1 MPFLPPR
8 FHAESCSVTKDFYSS
23 PHRDLAGHELWIC
36 GRSHRKSKGPEG
48 AAAERLHGRGASRLR
63 TPGGESVS
71 GDQRM
76 VMERACARSAAARAP
91 AASRRGHGAVARP
104 APRFAGSGQPTLSQ
118 ARRQSPVVARAV
130 DMFVEEETTL
140 NIFQTILLVMGG
152 AAGIAAGIAVPRFY
166 QVQSDASEERPNT
179 QPCFVCEG
187 TGETMCRFCDGS
199 GQTTMT
205 LGSGETKT
213 QECINCS
220 GRGTIVCTTCNGTGI
235 QPRYLDRRCV
245 PRTQEILSTPG
256 VQNVADLLTF
266 FLSLSLMLWKQGVRG
281 RRLESSPPRVNDVQT
296 GPWLRAMY
304 GLVSPL

>member
-1 MPFLPPR
+1 
-8 FHAESCSVTKDFYSS
+8 
-23 PHRDLAGHELWIC
+23 
-36 GRSHRKSKGPEG
+36 
-48 AAAERLHGRGASRLR
+48 
-63 TPGGESVS
+63 
-71 GDQRM
+71 M

-187 TGETMCRFCDGS
+187 TGETMCRFCDGT

-245 PRTQEILSTPG
+245 SRTQKILSTPG
-256 VQNVADLLTF
+256 VQNVADLPTF
-266 FLSLSLMLWKQGVRG
+266 FLSLSLLCFGN
-281 RRLESSPPRVNDVQT
+281 RVFADDD
-296 GPWLRAMY
+296 
-304 GLVSPL
+304 

>member
-1 MPFLPPR
+1 
-8 FHAESCSVTKDFYSS
+8 
-23 PHRDLAGHELWIC
+23 
-36 GRSHRKSKGPEG
+36 
-48 AAAERLHGRGASRLR
+48 
-63 TPGGESVS
+63 
-71 GDQRM
+71 M

-166 QVQSDASEERPNT
+166 QTQSDASEERPNT

-187 TGETMCRFCDGS
+187 TGETMCRFCDGA

-205 LGSGETKT
+205 LGSGETQT

-220 GRGTIVCTTCNGTGI
+220 GRASIVCTTCNGTGI

-245 PRTQEILSTPG
+245 PRTQKILSTPG

>member
-1 MPFLPPR
+1 
-8 FHAESCSVTKDFYSS
+8 
-23 PHRDLAGHELWIC
+23 
-36 GRSHRKSKGPEG
+36 
-48 AAAERLHGRGASRLR
+48 
-63 TPGGESVS
+63 
-71 GDQRM
+71 
-76 VMERACARSAAARAP
+76 MERACARSAAARAP

-130 DMFVEEETTL
+130 DMFVEEETNL

-166 QVQSDASEERPNT
+166 QTQSDASEERPNT

-187 TGETMCRFCDGS
+187 TGETMCRFCDGA

-205 LGSGETKT
+205 LGSGETQT

-220 GRGTIVCTTCNGTGI
+220 GRASIVCTTCNGTGI

-245 PRTQEILSTPG
+245 PRTQKILSTPG
-256 VQNVADLLTF
+256 VQICSAGERT
-266 FLSLSLMLWKQGVRG
+266 
-281 RRLESSPPRVNDVQT
+281 
-296 GPWLRAMY
+296 
-304 GLVSPL
+304 